1 MIFLSRDKMMN
12 FP

>member
-1 MIFLSRDKMMN
+1 MIFSSRDKMMN